1 MATLSVRD
9 LATITAGRIHLA
21 DLPPIMGV
29 REVIT
34 SIHFTLNSLC
44 AGSLFWNLQPDAS
57 ADTLQA
63 ELSFMQGAS
72 GLLLD
77 SRDVEPWAG
86 RYTLR
91 VSNAHLALRHL
102 AAYLRDRRCSRVIAI
117 TPRPPGDPTG
127 HYLES
132 MLEPSAPR
140 ISWDPAE
147 ARILNSESDTLI
159 ELTEPI
165 AAHENA
171 SLLLA
176 GPQLLLTGHDDPFLT
191 QYKDRHVIH
200 QLLESLLPNG
210 TLVFSELLNLN
221 AFPATNTLAS
231 LPDQWARALDQTDIT
246 LFRIGPSREADIRI
260 TPARGTQG
268 QRHLEVDDFF
278 LPYTPATFAKTVA
291 RLTAY
296 GVGRLLGQHQ
306 ATLANRLGLH
316 DQPPFRRR
324 AA

>member
-34 SIHFTLNSLC
+34 SIHFTLNSLP

-57 ADTLQA
+57 AETLQA
-63 ELSFMQGAS
+63 EFSFMQGAS

-102 AAYLRDRRCSRVIAI
+102 AAYLRDRRGSRVIAI
-117 TPRPPGDPTG
+117 TPRPPGDPTS

-132 MLEPSAPR
+132 LLEPSVQR

-147 ARILNSESDTLI
+147 ARILNSETDILI

-165 AAHENA
+165 AAHESA

-176 GPQLLLTGHDDPFLT
+176 GPQLLLTGHADPFLT
-191 QYKDRHVIH
+191 EYQDRHVIH
-200 QLLESLLPNG
+200 QLLECLLPNG
-210 TLVFSELLNLN
+210 TLVFSELLNMDGL
-221 AFPATNTLAS
+221 PATAYPS
-231 LPDQWARALDQTDIT
+231 LPHEWERALDQTDIT
-246 LFRIGPSREADIRI
+246 LVRIGPSREADIRI
-260 TPARGTQG
+260 TPTRGTQG
-268 QRHLEVDDFF
+268 QRQLEVDDF
-278 LPYTPATFAKTVA
+278 LLSYTPATFRKTVA

-306 ATLANRLGLH
+306 ATLAIRLGLQN
-316 DQPPFRRR
+316 QPPFHRR